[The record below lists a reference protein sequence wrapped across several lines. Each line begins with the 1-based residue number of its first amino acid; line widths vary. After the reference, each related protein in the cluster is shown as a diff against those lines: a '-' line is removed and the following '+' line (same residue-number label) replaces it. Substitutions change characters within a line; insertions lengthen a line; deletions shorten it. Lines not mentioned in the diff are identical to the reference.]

1 MYQPIMKFIL
11 TLRLVEDTIKSSEA
25 VIGLQH
31 EITTAVKDSQEL
43 SKLVSEAIDAFD
55 TLSNLGIAGIVDK
68 VREIKSIEEVTN
80 ILPVAKR
87 LPIIINELQKRLP
100 NIQRNV
106 KKLQDSGPNLARNI
120 NDILAESWLSDVKGD
135 TVAAK
140 AAEVAIQQ
148 IQAMFKDG
156 ILGNVFSLTARVS
169 FLVTS
174 LHSVFISGPPTIEGP
189 HVASYQR
196 WSDVSFDIPDQT
208 IGKKILT
215 VGAFS
220 LKVDYPKFSRH
231 KEAYTI
237 PFPNHH
243 IPYIKV
249 TFPSK
254 AAFGKRGDN
263 GTNMINTNIPLVSPT
278 FSTADLPYVTEAA
291 ALEISTASLATPT
304 TVITLDAPTATFT
317 TPTDLYTDENDVPI
331 PTAYN
336 PSVVFFTTTDV
347 NGAMVTASTTMSE
360 GMSFE
365 VTATEVRETATV
377 IDVTERATASAFR
390 A

>member
-1 MYQPIMKFIL
+1 MKFIL

-55 TLSNLGIAGIVDK
+55 TLSDLGIAGIVEK
-68 VREIKSIEEVTN
+68 VQKIKSIEEVTN
-80 ILPVAKR
+80 ILPVVNR
-87 LPIIINELQKRLP
+87 LPIIINELQKTLP

-106 KKLQDSGPNLARNI
+106 KKLQDCGPKLAQNI

-156 ILGNVFSLTARVS
+156 ILGNAFSLTARVS
-169 FLVTS
+169 SLVTS

-189 HVASYQR
+189 YVASYQR
-196 WSDVSFDIPDQT
+196 SSDVSFDIPYQT

-215 VGAFS
+215 VGSLS

-231 KEAYTI
+231 KETLTI

-243 IPYIKV
+243 IPYIKI

-254 AAFGKRGDN
+254 AAFGKRDN
-263 GTNMINTNIPLVSPT
+263 GTNMINTNIPLVTPT
-278 FSTADLPYVTEAA
+278 FSTADLPYVTETT
-291 ALEISTASLATPT
+291 ALEIPTASLATPT

-317 TPTDLYTDENDVPI
+317 TPTDLYTDENDVPT

-377 IDVTERATASAFR
+377 TDVTERVTASAFR